1 MKVFKPTQLFSF
13 VTVLSLC
20 SLWSTDLYA
29 QSQADEGHLRETLSN
44 DPDNH
49 LARAKLVQLLVK
61 DDQCSEAKSNAQ
73 QIIVAKNVP
82 ELVKDNLNLLIQH
95 CEVKRKIKQEGQQAS
110 NFALLVKPRVGYDS
124 RPTSFSQDLGFAGS
138 LLEGIPVFGIVDRPV
153 LDFYDPAALG
163 ADVRDE
169 FENVGCE
176 QSACDA
182 GQGDEYAAISAELAY
197 AKQFEIFG
205 SKSSQL
211 IVRNRFYNRS
221 YANNDHYDVNSI
233 KAGLEF
239 KTEINSN
246 LAAVAGITWWQQKSA
261 ADLEFSSVGNY
272 MGLNWSVD
280 QYEAS
285 LIIESLRR
293 NYSQHEE
300 IDRTETRSA
309 TLLFST
315 PLFDEFMSLS
325 AHYKFSENDVWGFCQ
340 VCRLNFSAPA
350 VSQARFLDY
359 HSGSYGF
366 DLEKPLNNDYV
377 IKAGWRYIDYKGL
390 SNGVDNYSRVKLE
403 LSKKINSHLELNIN
417 MRSERHNSS
426 SHELDDRN
434 VVSMGLGWVWDG

>member
-1 MKVFKPTQLFSF
+1 MKVYKPTKLLSV
-13 VTVLSLC
+13 VTVLSL
-20 SLWSTDLYA
+20 SALWSTGSQAEL
-29 QSQADEGHLRETLSN
+29 QADEGLLREALASN
-44 DPDNH
+44 SENH

-61 DDQCSEAKSNAQ
+61 KEQCAEANSNAQ
-73 QIIVAKNVP
+73 QIIVADSVP

-95 CEVKRKIKQEGQQAS
+95 CHTKRENQLAS
-110 NFALLVKPRVGYDS
+110 SFALLVKPRVGYDS

-169 FENVGCE
+169 YENVSCV

-182 GQGDEYAAISAELAY
+182 GQGDEYTAISAELAY
-197 AKQFEIFG
+197 AKQFEIFD
-205 SKSSQL
+205 SKPSQL

-239 KTEINSN
+239 KTELNNN

-272 MGLNWSVD
+272 MGLNWNVD
-280 QYEAS
+280 HYEAS
-285 LIIESLRR
+285 LILESLRR

-315 PLFDEFMSLS
+315 PLFDEFVRLS

-359 HSGSYGF
+359 HSSSYGF
-366 DLEKPLNNDYV
+366 DIEKPLNNDYV

-390 SNGVDNYSRVKLE
+390 SSGVDNYSRVKLE
-403 LSKKINSHLELNIN
+403 LSKKINSSLELNIN

-434 VVSMGLGWVWDG
+434 VVSLGLGWVWDG